1 MNSINI
7 IFPNQLFEKSLLID
21 NQNTIYLIEEYLF
34 FSQYSFHKQKILFH
48 RDSMKNYCN
57 YLIEK
62 GLKVIYV
69 DSYEHQSDIRVF
81 LKKTKAKQINIYD
94 PVDNWL
100 EKRILSVCKINN
112 IEIKF
117 HENSLFINKKNELIP
132 FFSPTKKNFTKH
144 LFTKT
149 KEISLMFF

>member
-1 MNSINI
+1 
-7 IFPNQLFEKSLLID
+7 
-21 NQNTIYLIEEYLF
+21 
-34 FSQYSFHKQKILFH
+34 
-48 RDSMKNYCN
+48 MKNYCN

-100 EKRILSVCKINN
+100 EKRILSVCKENN

-117 HENSLFINKKNELIP
+117 HENSLFINKKDELIP
-132 FFSPTKKNFTKH
+132 FFSPTKK
-144 LFTKT
+144 KT
-149 KEISLMFF
+149 LPNIFLQKPKR

>member
-48 RDSMKNYCN
+48 RDSMKIYCN

-81 LKKTKAKQINIYD
+81 LKKTKAKQ
-94 PVDNWL
+94 
-100 EKRILSVCKINN
+100 K
-112 IEIKF
+112 
-117 HENSLFINKKNELIP
+117 
-132 FFSPTKKNFTKH
+132 
-144 LFTKT
+144 
-149 KEISLMFF
+149 

>member
-100 EKRILSVCKINN
+100 EKRILSVCKEKNV
-112 IEIKF
+112 EIKF
-117 HENSLFINKKNELIP
+117 HENSLFINKRILK
-132 FFSPTKKNFTKH
+132 
-144 LFTKT
+144 
-149 KEISLMFF
+149 

>member
-100 EKRILSVCKINN
+100 EKRILSVCKEKN

-117 HENSLFINKKNELIP
+117 HENLIMR
-132 FFSPTKKNFTKH
+132 K
-144 LFTKT
+144 L
-149 KEISLMFF
+149 IGI